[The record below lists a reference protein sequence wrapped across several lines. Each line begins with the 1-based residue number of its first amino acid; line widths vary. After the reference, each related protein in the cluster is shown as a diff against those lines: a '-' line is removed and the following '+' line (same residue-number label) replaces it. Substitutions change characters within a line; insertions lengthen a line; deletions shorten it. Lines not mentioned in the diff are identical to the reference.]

1 VIFILLFTSIFAFA
15 QEPIHWSNL
24 LKLSERHE
32 FYKDHE
38 AINSPKD
45 SWQSLFSVIYVDSDL
60 SRLKDCVYFKVPGM
74 DPGILKLKTVSASV
88 NCEDF
93 LLTPGDREIPGI
105 TGLQF
110 AITDSKFTID
120 ISFKDYRTEK
130 WTGAFQGAFQKPE
143 PKMAMSSAEYKSPT
157 LILLAPKSIVKDLNK
172 KTFLKKG
179 TLCHNINEDC
189 EQVSIQICDECEEG
203 WYEVPNG
210 CAVGPKYCGRQ
221 VCGGKDQPACRRG
234 MKWQRKEEAFEC
246 RTDSSFAYCSKG
258 LTVQCDGKKA
268 FCR

>member
-1 VIFILLFTSIFAFA
+1 MILILLLTSFFSFA

-38 AINSPKD
+38 AIVSPKD
-45 SWQSLFSVIYVDSDL
+45 SWQNLFSVIYVDAEL
-60 SRLKDCVYFKVPGM
+60 SRLKDCVFFRVPGV
-74 DPGILKLKTVSASV
+74 DTGILKIKTVSATV
-88 NCEDF
+88 NCEDH
-93 LLTPGDREIPGI
+93 LLLPGDKEIPEV
-105 TGLQF
+105 TALQYS
-110 AITDSKFTID
+110 ITDTKFTLD
-120 ISFKDYRTEK
+120 LSFKDYRTEK
-130 WTGAFQGAFQKPE
+130 WTGTFQGAFQKPL
-143 PKMAMSSAEYKSPT
+143 PKMSMSSAEYKSPSV
-157 LILLAPKSIVKDLNK
+157 ILLAPSAGVKNAAKKS
-172 KTFLKKG
+172 FLKKG

-189 EQVSIQICDECEEG
+189 EQVSAQICDECEEG

-210 CAVGPKYCGRQ
+210 CAIGPKYCGRQ

-246 RTDSSFAYCSKG
+246 RLDSSFAYCSKG